1 MDHPLRAPL
10 EIEFDYTRSLGP
22 VLSQFMTGLRD
33 RRILGARGA
42 DGRVHA
48 PPFEYDPVS
57 AEPPGELTEVGSEG
71 TVVSWSWMPEPLEGQ
86 PLDGP
91 FAWALIR
98 LDGADT
104 AMLHAVDA
112 GPGMGAAAAV
122 MRTGLRVRA
131 RWAASR
137 VGSIR
142 DIACFEPCDSSA
154 PVIGEPDDGDEAQ
167 VGMTVT
173 PVRLHYEH
181 TASPGES
188 AYLRGLADRRLLGQR
203 CGVCG
208 RVYVPP
214 RGTCPVDGVPT
225 REEVELPET
234 GTVTTFCVV
243 NVAYPGQRVTPPYVA
258 AAVLL
263 DGADIAFQHLILGC
277 EPGEV
282 RMGLRVRAVW
292 GDAGTI
298 SHFAPAGEPDAAV
311 RELREVP
318 VTSPA
323 AVVGFAQAPCRVRP
337 DVTTSGVEMLV
348 PIFAEVLQA
357 TGLTKAD
364 IGFWC
369 SGSSD
374 YLAGRAFSF
383 VQAVDAIG
391 AVPPTMES
399 HVEMDAAW
407 ALYEAWV
414 KVLTGEAEIA
424 LAYGFGKSS
433 GARAA
438 AGAGPAA
445 RPVPARAAVAGL
457 GVGRGAAGP
466 ARPGR
471 RAVDREGHGGGGRA
485 QPGGCFG

>member
-1 MDHPLRAPL
+1 VADPLRAPL

-22 VLSQFMTGLRD
+22 VLSEFMTALAG

-57 AEPPGELTEVGSEG
+57 SQPPGDLTEVGPAG

-86 PLDGP
+86 PLAGP

-112 GPGMGAAAAV
+112 GSAAA
-122 MRTGLRVRA
+122 MRTGLRVRP

-142 DIACFEPCDSSA
+142 DIACFEPCDA
-154 PVIGEPDDGDEAQ
+154 PAPAAADSDPGAG
-167 VGMTVT
+167 VGAVTGTIT
-173 PVRLHYEH
+173 PVKLSYMH

-208 RVYVPP
+208 QVYIPP
-214 RGTCPVDGVPT
+214 RGTCPADGVPT
-225 REEVELPET
+225 REEVELPGI

-243 NVAYPGQRVTPPYVA
+243 NVGYPGQRVTPPYVA

-292 GDAGTI
+292 DDAGGI
-298 SHFAPAGEPDAAV
+298 SHFAPAGEPDAA
-311 RELREVP
+311 
-318 VTSPA
+318 
-323 AVVGFAQAPCRVRP
+323 
-337 DVTTSGVEMLV
+337 
-348 PIFAEVLQA
+348 
-357 TGLTKAD
+357 
-364 IGFWC
+364 
-369 SGSSD
+369 
-374 YLAGRAFSF
+374 Y
-383 VQAVDAIG
+383 
-391 AVPPTMES
+391 ES
-399 HVEMDAAW
+399 
-407 ALYEAWV
+407 Y
-414 KVLTGEAEIA
+414 
-424 LAYGFGKSS
+424 
-433 GARAA
+433 ARC
-438 AGAGPAA
+438 
-445 RPVPARAAVAGL
+445 L
-457 GVGRGAAGP
+457 
-466 ARPGR
+466 
-471 RAVDREGHGGGGRA
+471 
-485 QPGGCFG
+485 